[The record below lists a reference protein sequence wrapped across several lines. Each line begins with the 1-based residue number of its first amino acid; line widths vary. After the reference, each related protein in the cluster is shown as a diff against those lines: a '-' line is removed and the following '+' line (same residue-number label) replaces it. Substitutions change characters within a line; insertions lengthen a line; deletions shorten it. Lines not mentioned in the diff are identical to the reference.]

1 MLMPVHSYLTK
12 QLYKAP
18 PPSLL
23 QNHVGFNTDPNNYL
37 NIASHVLILT
47 LTFSLQ
53 FLLLKILFPELQ
65 VSASRPDKPIPLTP
79 PGSRTTTPS
88 GSRNSFPPQGWTR
101 EIGRCLAP
109 GSSNQDVNNLS
120 ECLSIQSCRAFLLIR
135 KWDQRSQQLAEMERA
150 LVQLHGLKKLGV
162 LRRKLW
168 IEKEQQ
174 VDSYF
179 QEREREWAEEEERLQ
194 RQKMRLRD
202 RNQRDPQSRPR
213 PSQFPKSRFP
223 PL

>member
-1 MLMPVHSYLTK
+1 MATHTPTAEEKPRGEYHRQQLELKVLRARLAQQEQDAAGFLSYTWQREQ
-12 QLYKAP
+12 QL
-18 PPSLL
+18 
-23 QNHVGFNTDPNNYL
+23 
-37 NIASHVLILT
+37 
-47 LTFSLQ
+47 
-53 FLLLKILFPELQ
+53 LFPELQ